1 MIDSGPI
8 VQQLFVA
15 CRNLPGLSKS
25 QAPDLLER
33 ACESIVAAEC
43 AVPSYAAVKNRIQ
56 AIKAAD
62 AKARAADNAAAVPVG
77 DDWEVVDRAKGAG
90 RVQGADAWRREE
102 AQDADR

>member
-33 ACESIVAAEC
+33 ACESIVAAGC
-43 AVPSYAAVKNRIQ
+43 AIPSYAAVKN
-56 AIKAAD
+56 KML
-62 AKARAADNAAAVPVG
+62 AV
-77 DDWEVVDRAKGAG
+77 
-90 RVQGADAWRREE
+90 
-102 AQDADR
+102 